1 MGKKKNKGKRKRAGR
16 SKRPLKPLLSLC
28 VIAKDEAA
36 FLQRCLASVAGL
48 VDEIVVVDTG
58 SCDDTPQVARGAG
71 ARVFSQPWQDD
82 FSQARNRS
90 LAAARGEWILV
101 LDCDEVLARAD
112 HDRLRDLLADPGADA
127 YRMTTRNYC
136 AEQNRSG
143 WVACRGE
150 AEEERDHPGY
160 FPTTKVRLWRN
171 RPALRFTGAVHE
183 LVEPAVIQ
191 AGMVAGDC
199 LVPIHHY
206 GHVEKARPDDLYLE
220 AGERKV
226 RENPDDLRAHYELA
240 VAYRNAGRLD
250 TALASIDQALAGASA
265 AGVQDRIYLQ
275 RDLALLVRA
284 DILARMGRAD
294 EALAA
299 YDDIIAEFPNAFEA
313 LNNKGLLL
321 ERAGRLDEALACF
334 DRGAVLAPN
343 NQVLAD
349 NRRRLQ
355 RSGQR
360 LSVCIIARD
369 EEAVLGRCLESVDGI
384 ADEIVV
390 VDTGSSDGTVALAE
404 RYGATIGHFPWRDD
418 FAAARNAS
426 LELATGDWVLWLDA
440 DDYLLPEDGEK
451 VRRAKALSTD
461 QAFYC
466 TLVNEGGE
474 KTRFRQLKMFPNR
487 PDIRFELPVHE
498 NVAAALKRAG
508 LPICGTDIEVR
519 HSRVADAAAVAR
531 KNHYNLE
538 LMNKWLADHP
548 DDWETYFRVGH
559 SLFVTGEREA
569 AHSYFARI
577 LAAGAAIPAGASVR
591 RLAATFAGRCL
602 LEMERYDEALAP
614 LETAREMV
622 PDERLTLLSLGDV
635 HLKLGHAAQALEF
648 LQAAAAGKLEEHVSL
663 DVQVIDYSLFFFTGQ
678 ALHKL
683 GRAGEAR
690 AAFSRAAEIAPERT
704 EAAQALNMMD
714 NSSSTG
720 LYITK
725 PTASPAPTAAPAP
738 ATPVATPAG
747 AGRLTLCMIVCDE
760 EHRLGHCLDSVQ
772 GLVDEIVVV
781 DTGSSDGTVALAER
795 YGATIGHFPW
805 CDNFALARNAS
816 LELATGDF
824 IMWLDADDILPR
836 ECHAEI
842 RRLVDQGGHKSYFF
856 VLDDQGHEHVS
867 CLQMRLFPNLPGVG
881 FEMPVHEQVTPS
893 LGRLGVEMVSTEV
906 RVEHT
911 GYTTAQVVK
920 GKKDRYLKIME
931 RWLEEHPADY
941 MTRSHVALTYYAAGR
956 LPEAEAAY
964 RYIAEES
971 TCRQDRNWVIYTTAL
986 LFLGRTLMKMDR
998 FGEALDA
1005 MRRAEE
1011 VDPQYL
1017 LTRLSLAEVN
1027 ARLGEWE
1034 EARRY
1039 GRATLEVDGQMTFF
1053 PIEYE
1058 EVRYS
1063 AQLICGQAAQAL
1075 EQWDEAEVAFRG
1087 AAEVEVDRRSD
1098 ALGNLANMFKAQ
1110 NRGTDALAV
1119 LDEALAIAPGNP
1131 QHLFNKGVAYLDAQD
1146 MDRAAAHFNQ
1156 ALEGKPDF
1164 ALALLNLGYIA
1175 KSRGQF
1181 DEAET
1186 CYRRAMACDPDGV
1199 EARANLGH
1207 LCLDM
1212 ERFAAAAELFAEVR
1226 RRQQGLVDIDL
1237 GLLVA
1242 HAQQG
1247 DFGAA
1252 GPLLAEIV
1260 LPFDE
1265 LQRAPGDVA
1274 SPDQAARTAMALGAA
1289 LLRRQLTK
1297 CAELALWAAVLL
1309 DGELVDARRALAE
1322 VLFAQGQF
1330 WKVVTQ
1336 LEAVLLAVPQD
1347 GAAFMRLGDC
1357 YRQLGVDEAAQM
1369 CYAQSRQASAS

>member
-1 MGKKKNKGKRKRAGR
+1 MGKKKNKDKRKRVCR
-16 SKRPLKPLLSLC
+16 SKRPRKPFLSLC
-28 VIAKDEAA
+28 MIAKDEAA

-58 SCDDTPQVARGAG
+58 SLDDTPQVARGAG
-71 ARVFSQPWQDD
+71 ARVFNQPWQDD

-112 HDRLRDLLADPGADA
+112 HDRLRDLLANPGADA
-127 YRMTTRNYC
+127 YRMTTRNYS
-136 AEQNRSG
+136 AEENRSG

-150 AEEERDHPGY
+150 VEEERYHLGY

-171 RPALRFTGAVHE
+171 RSAVRFAGAVHE
-183 LVEPAVIQ
+183 LVEPTLIQ
-191 AGMVAGDC
+191 TGMAIGDC
-199 LVPIHHY
+199 LVPVHHY
-206 GHVEKARPDDLYLE
+206 GHVEKARPDNLYLE

-226 RENPDDLRAHYELA
+226 CENPDDLRAHYELA
-240 VAYRNAGRLD
+240 VAYRNADRLD
-250 TALASIDQALAGASA
+250 AALVSIDHALAGVSA
-265 AGVQDRIYLQ
+265 AGVQERIYLQ

-284 DILARMGRAD
+284 DILGRMERVD

-299 YDDIIAEFPNAFEA
+299 YDDIIAEFPDAFEA

-321 ERAGRLDEALACF
+321 EQAGRLDEALACF
-334 DRGAVLAPN
+334 DRGTGLAPN
-343 NQVLAD
+343 NQILAD
-349 NRRRLQ
+349 NLRRLQ
-355 RSGQR
+355 RFGQR

-369 EEAVLGRCLESVDGI
+369 EEAVLGRCLDSVYEI
-384 ADEIVV
+384 AEEIVV
-390 VDTGSSDGTVALAE
+390 VDTGSSDGTVALAA

-426 LELATGDWVLWLDA
+426 LELATGDWILWLDA
-440 DDYLLPEDGEK
+440 DDYLLPEDSAK

-466 TLVNEGGE
+466 TLINEGGE
-474 KTRFRQLKMFPNR
+474 QTRFRQLKMFPNR
-487 PDIRFELPVHE
+487 LDIRFELPVHE

-508 LPICGTDIEVR
+508 LPIRGTDIEVR
-519 HSRVADAAAVAR
+519 HSRVADASAVAR
-531 KNHYNLE
+531 KNAYYLE

-559 SLFVTGEREA
+559 GLFVTGEREA

-577 LAAGAAIPAGASVR
+577 LDAGAATPAGESVR

-602 LEMERYDEALAP
+602 LEMELYDEALAP
-614 LETAREMV
+614 LETAREMA

-648 LQAAAAGKLEEHVSL
+648 LQAAAVGKLEEHISL
-663 DVQVIDYSLFFFTGQ
+663 DAQIIDYSLFFFTGQ

-683 GRAGEAR
+683 GRTGESR

-704 EAAQALNMMD
+704 EAAQALNMLD
-714 NSSSTG
+714 NSSGTG
-720 LYITK
+720 LYMTK
-725 PTASPAPTAAPAP
+725 PTAPTAAPAP
-738 ATPVATPAG
+738 ATPVATLAG
-747 AGRLTLCMIVCDE
+747 AGRLTLCMIVRDE
-760 EHRLGHCLDSVQ
+760 EQRLGHCLNSVQ

-795 YGATIGHFPW
+795 YGATIGHFLW

-816 LELATGDF
+816 LEMATGDF
-824 IMWLDADDILPR
+824 IMWLDADDILPG

-856 VLDDQGHEHVS
+856 VLDDKGHEHVS
-867 CLQMRLFPNLPGVG
+867 CLQMRLFPNLPGVR

-893 LGRLGVEMVSTEV
+893 LSRLGVEMVSTEV

-911 GYTTAQVVK
+911 GYTTPHVVK

-941 MTRSHVALTYYAAGR
+941 MTRSHVALTYYAAER

-964 RYIAEES
+964 RHIAEES
-971 TCRQDRNWVIYTTAL
+971 TCRRDCNWVIYTTAL

-998 FGEALDA
+998 FSEARDA

-1017 LTRLSLAEVN
+1017 LTRFSLAEVN

-1034 EARRY
+1034 EAQRY

-1063 AQLICGQAAQAL
+1063 VQLICGQAAQAL
-1075 EQWDEAEVAFRG
+1075 EQWAEAEAAFRR

-1098 ALGNLANMFKAQ
+1098 ALGNLANMLKAQ

-1131 QHLFNKGVAYLDAQD
+1131 QHLFNKGVIYLEAQD
-1146 MDRAAAHFNQ
+1146 MDSAALYFNK
-1156 ALEGKPDF
+1156 ALEGQPDF
-1164 ALALLNLGYIA
+1164 AVALLNLGYIA
-1175 KSRGQF
+1175 KNRGQF

-1207 LCLDM
+1207 LYLDM
-1212 ERFAAAAELFAEVR
+1212 ERFAAATELFTEVR
-1226 RRQQGLVDIDL
+1226 RSKQGLVDIDL

-1247 DFGAA
+1247 DFAAA

-1260 LPFDE
+1260 PLFDE

-1274 SPDQAARTAMALGAA
+1274 SPNQAARTAMALGAA
-1289 LLRRQLTK
+1289 LLRRKLTK

-1309 DGELVDARRALAE
+1309 AGELVDARRALAE
-1322 VLFAQGQF
+1322 ALFAQGQF
-1330 WKVVTQ
+1330 WKVVAQ
-1336 LEAVLLAVPQD
+1336 LEAVLLAAPQD
-1347 GAAFMRLGDC
+1347 GAAFKRLGDC
-1357 YRQLGVDEAAQM
+1357 YRQLGVEEAAQM
-1369 CYAQSRQASAS
+1369 CYAQSLQAPAS